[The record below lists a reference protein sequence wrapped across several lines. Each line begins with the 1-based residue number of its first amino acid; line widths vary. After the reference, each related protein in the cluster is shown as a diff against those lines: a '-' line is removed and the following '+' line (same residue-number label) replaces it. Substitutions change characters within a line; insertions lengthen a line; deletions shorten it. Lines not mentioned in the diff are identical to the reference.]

1 MINIIYE
8 STQTIDIDSLYDVLA
23 EIIINNEEE
32 VAVETF
38 NINTKDEG
46 EEDECSISEM

>member
-1 MINIIYE
+1 MVNIVNTNID
-8 STQTIDIDSLYDVLA
+8 IDIDSFYDILA
-23 EIIINNEEE
+23 QIIIQNEEE

-46 EEDECSISEM
+46 EDNEHSIPEM